1 MSAPHVTPA
10 LLVHWGVHAA
20 LAGSYVGFRRAHGG
34 APATVRS
41 PSYLIGLGLVP
52 ADWTQEVDIL
62 LFTLLLAGQKYRR
75 STNVNEFLSTA
86 LWYLQLAVGAL
97 LALTAARPCAAYA
110 GLLLAG
116 WALAPPPPLPLAR
129 LGFHAL
135 TPYELAV
142 MASRRVRA
150 AGSFAAAS
158 GGGAKR
164 DAAIVVAAAH
174 RHDEAALSAR
184 EVRARGCLSGAGRL
198 FSRERRARAG
208 GTRGM
213 ACWRRRRARTAV
225 RGAPAG
231 CAPRG

>member
-1 MSAPHVTPA
+1 MSTPHVTPA
-10 LLVHWGVHAA
+10 LLAHWGVHAA
-20 LAGSYVGFRRAHGG
+20 LAATYVGFRRAYAG

-41 PSYLIGLGLVP
+41 PSYLIRLGFVP

-62 LFTLLLAGQKYRR
+62 VFTLLLAGQKYRR
-75 STNVNEFLSTA
+75 SANVNEFVSTT

-97 LALTAARPCAAYA
+97 LALTAARSCAAYA

-150 AGSFAAAS
+150 AGSFELAAAAGRGGDSGDSGSGS
-158 GGGAKR
+158 GGSGSGGSGKC

-184 EVRARGCLSGAGRL
+184 EVRAAQG
-198 FSRERRARAG
+198 
-208 GTRGM
+208 
-213 ACWRRRRARTAV
+213 
-225 RGAPAG
+225 
-231 CAPRG
+231 